1 MWQLVSRAHYDP
13 YCFINSMCKIR
24 DTEGNKRLVA
34 SSDILPYA
42 FEPQTHKETEI
53 VVIFILFQYEIIC
66 M

>member
-1 MWQLVSRAHYDP
+1 
-13 YCFINSMCKIR
+13 MCKIR